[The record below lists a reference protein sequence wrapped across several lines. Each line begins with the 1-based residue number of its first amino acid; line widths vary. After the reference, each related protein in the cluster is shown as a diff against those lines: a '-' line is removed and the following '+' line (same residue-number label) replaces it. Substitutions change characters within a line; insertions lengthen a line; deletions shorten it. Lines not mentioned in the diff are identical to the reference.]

1 MMNIR
6 EEALEWVRVG
16 ILVAIWAAVLYI
28 SKTGLAISWD
38 SVKQLPVVVTVYAI
52 LSYIFTKWLWR
63 APLLQGWLVPFPNL
77 QGTWQ
82 GEIKS
87 TWRDPKTDQELPPLP
102 VILVIK
108 QSFLSISC
116 AMHTRESESY
126 STAAQLSRDEDGTLR
141 LSFNYT
147 NRPRAT
153 VRDRIAIH
161 DGAAILRIVGGPRP
175 LLEGEYWTSRRTT
188 GDISVKFRS
197 RALLED
203 LPAHV
208 DCSLVTVCRKAS

>member
-1 MMNIR
+1 MVNIR

-16 ILVAIWAAVLYI
+16 LLVAVWAAVLYI

-38 SVKQLPVVVTVYAI
+38 AVKQLPVVVTVYAI
-52 LSYIFTKWLWR
+52 LSYVFTKWLWR
-63 APLLQGWLVPFPNL
+63 VPLLQGWLVPFPDL

-82 GEIKS
+82 GEIRS
-87 TWRDPKTDQELPPLP
+87 TWRDPKTDQKLPPLP

-126 STAAQLSRDEDGTLR
+126 STAAQISQDEDGTLR

-147 NRPRAT
+147 NRPKAS
-153 VRDRIAIH
+153 VRDRISMH
-161 DGAAILRIVGGPRP
+161 DGAAILRIVRGNNR
-175 LLEGEYWTSRRTT
+175 LLQGEYWTSRRTT
-188 GDISVKFRS
+188 GDISLKFRS
-197 RALLED
+197 RALSED
-203 LPAHV
+203 FSAHIAGPT
-208 DCSLVTVCRKAS
+208 VTMSRKAS

>member
-1 MMNIR
+1 MKNIR
-6 EEALEWVRVG
+6 EEVLEWVRVG
-16 ILVAIWAAVLYI
+16 VLVATWAAVLYV

-38 SVKQLPVVVTVYAI
+38 AVKQLPAVVTVYAV
-52 LSYIFTKWLWR
+52 LSYIFTKWLWKL
-63 APLLQGWLVPFPNL
+63 PFLQGWLVPFPNL

-82 GEIKS
+82 GEIRS
-87 TWRDPKTDQELPPLP
+87 TWRDPKTDQSLAPIP

-116 AMHTRESESY
+116 AMHTKESDSN
-126 STAAQLSRDEDGTLR
+126 SIAAQISHDEDGTLR

-147 NRPRAT
+147 NRPKAT
-153 VRDRIAIH
+153 VRDRIAMH
-161 DGAAILRIVGGPRP
+161 DGAAMLRIVGGPRG

-188 GDISVKFRS
+188 GDISLKFRS

-203 LPAHV
+203 FPANIA
-208 DCSLVTVCRKAS
+208 CTPMAASGKAS

>member
-1 MMNIR
+1 MRNVR

-16 ILVAIWAAVLYI
+16 VLVAIWAAVLSI
-28 SKTGLAISWD
+28 SRTGLAISWNA
-38 SVKQLPVVVTVYAI
+38 VKQLPVVVTVYAI
-52 LSYIFTKWLWR
+52 LSYIFTKWLWKV
-63 APLLQGWLVPFPNL
+63 PLLQGWLVPFPNL
-77 QGTWQ
+77 QGTWP
-82 GEIKS
+82 GEIRS
-87 TWRDPKTDQELPPLP
+87 TWRDPKTDQSLPPIP

-116 AMHTRESESY
+116 AMHTRESDSY
-126 STAAQLSRDEDGTLR
+126 SHAAQISQDEDGTLR

-153 VRDRIAIH
+153 ARDRIAIH
-161 DGAAILRIVGGPRP
+161 DGAAILRIVGGPNP

-188 GDISVKFRS
+188 GDISLRFGS

-203 LPAHV
+203 LPANTP
-208 DCSLVTVCRKAS
+208 SPPVTVRRKAS